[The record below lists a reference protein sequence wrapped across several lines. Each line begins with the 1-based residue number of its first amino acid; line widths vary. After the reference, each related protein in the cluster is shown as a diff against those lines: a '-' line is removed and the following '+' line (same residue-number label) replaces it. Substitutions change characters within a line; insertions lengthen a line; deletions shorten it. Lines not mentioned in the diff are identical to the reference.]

1 MSKPF
6 LLPNTSTTRKRCI
19 YFFHSSSSSCRII
32 NWSGEIKRKEREK
45 REVPVPKTHLERIG
59 LAVSGGR
66 EVEDT
71 PLGEPGDGVY
81 SVS

>member
-1 MSKPF
+1 MSEQK
-6 LLPNTSTTRKRCI
+6 
-19 YFFHSSSSSCRII
+19 
-32 NWSGEIKRKEREK
+32 GKEREK

-81 SVS
+81 SGEAKSVLCFYVI

>member
-1 MSKPF
+1 MCP
-6 LLPNTSTTRKRCI
+6 L
-19 YFFHSSSSSCRII
+19 FFSFIHHHHVGSLIGQVNKKGR
-32 NWSGEIKRKEREK
+32 REREI
-45 REVPVPKTHLERIG
+45 PVPKTHLERIG